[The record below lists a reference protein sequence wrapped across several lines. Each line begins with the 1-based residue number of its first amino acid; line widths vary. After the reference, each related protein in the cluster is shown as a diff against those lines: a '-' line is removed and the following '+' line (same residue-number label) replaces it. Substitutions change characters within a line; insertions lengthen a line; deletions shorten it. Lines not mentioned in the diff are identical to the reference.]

1 VQSGGSFFPHVF
13 KKYFQDF
20 NAKTHSQ
27 ILKNPCISEPKTS
40 ASDRRG
46 KPGETI
52 LMPCVPNEECP
63 MKIVI
68 KGPATPEE
76 VPGITAIANEA
87 ELVCAPNKERLAE
100 VLPGADILL
109 GWNFQSRD
117 MSDQW
122 HRVDSL
128 KWIHWC
134 GAAVDRIMSPELRA
148 SDITLTNARGI
159 FDSVMAEYVLGY
171 MISELK
177 LFRETWH
184 LQKEKRW
191 QTRLTGKLAGSRAVI
206 FGVGSIGRETARLLR
221 SVGVKVSGV
230 GRRAREDDPDF
241 GTIYSSDRAFKAIED
256 ADWVI
261 GLLPLTEETTLYYGA
276 NFFGAMKQEARFMNL
291 GRGESVDEST
301 LIASLEQGTIAGAM
315 LDVFHNE
322 PIDQSNPLWEAPNI
336 VISPHTSSYYAEYE
350 EDMANQFLDNFA
362 RFKDHKSLKD
372 VVDKNL
378 GFVPSER

>member
-1 VQSGGSFFPHVF
+1 
-13 KKYFQDF
+13 
-20 NAKTHSQ
+20 
-27 ILKNPCISEPKTS
+27 
-40 ASDRRG
+40 
-46 KPGETI
+46 
-52 LMPCVPNEECP
+52 

-68 KGPATPEE
+68 NGPTSPSA
-76 VPGITAIANEA
+76 VPGLTAIAGEA
-87 ELVCAPNKERLAE
+87 DLVCASDEKRLGE
-100 VLPGADILL
+100 VLPGAEILL

-117 MSDQW
+117 MRDQW
-122 HRVDSL
+122 HKADSL

-148 SDITLTNARGI
+148 SDIILTNARGV

-171 MISELK
+171 MLSELK
-177 LFRETWH
+177 LFKETWR
-184 LQKEKRW
+184 LQEEKHW

-230 GRRAREDDPDF
+230 GRRSRQEDPDF
-241 GTIYSSDRAFKAIED
+241 DTIFTSDRAFEAIKE

-261 GLLPLTEETTLYYGA
+261 GLLPLTEKTTLYYGEK
-276 NFFGAMKQEARFMNL
+276 FFNAMKPEGRFMNL
-291 GRGESVDEST
+291 GRGESVDEDA
-301 LIASLEQGTIAGAM
+301 LITCLEHGRIAGAM

-322 PIDQSNPLWEAPNI
+322 PLDQDRPIWDAPNI

-350 EDMANQFLDNFA
+350 EDMANQFLENFA
-362 RFKDHKSLKD
+362 RFKERKSLVN
-372 VVDKNL
+372 VVDKDL

>member
-1 VQSGGSFFPHVF
+1 
-13 KKYFQDF
+13 
-20 NAKTHSQ
+20 
-27 ILKNPCISEPKTS
+27 
-40 ASDRRG
+40 
-46 KPGETI
+46 
-52 LMPCVPNEECP
+52 

-68 KGPATPEE
+68 NGPTTPEE
-76 VPGITAIANEA
+76 VPGITAIANEV

-122 HRVDSL
+122 HKADSL
-128 KWIHWC
+128 KWVHWC
-134 GAAVDRIMSPELRA
+134 GAAVDRILSPELRA

-184 LQKEKRW
+184 LQKERRW

-206 FGVGSIGRETARLLR
+206 FGVGSIGRQTARLLR

-230 GRRAREDDPDF
+230 GRRVREDDPDF
-241 GTIYSSDRAFKAIED
+241 GTIYSSDRAFEAIED

-291 GRGESVDEST
+291 GRGESVDESA
-301 LIASLEQGTIAGAM
+301 LIASLEQGKIAGAM

-362 RFKDHKSLKD
+362 RFKEHKSLED

>member
-1 VQSGGSFFPHVF
+1 
-13 KKYFQDF
+13 
-20 NAKTHSQ
+20 
-27 ILKNPCISEPKTS
+27 
-40 ASDRRG
+40 
-46 KPGETI
+46 
-52 LMPCVPNEECP
+52 

-68 KGPATPEE
+68 NGPTTPEE
-76 VPGITAIANEA
+76 VPGITAIASEA
-87 ELVCAPNKERLAE
+87 ELVCAPDKERLAE

-117 MSDQW
+117 MRDQW
-122 HRVDSL
+122 HRADNL

-134 GAAVDRIMSPELRA
+134 GAAVDRVMSPELRA
-148 SDITLTNARGI
+148 SDIILTNAYGI

-177 LFRETWH
+177 LFRETWR
-184 LQKEKRW
+184 LQDEKRW

-206 FGVGSIGRETARLLR
+206 IGVGSIGRETARLLR
-221 SVGVKVSGV
+221 TVGVKVSGV

-241 GTIYSSDRAFKAIED
+241 GTIFGPDRAMEAIKD

-261 GLLPLTEETTLYYGA
+261 GLLPLTEETTLYYGEK
-276 NFFGAMKQEARFMNL
+276 FFNAMKPEGRFMNL
-291 GRGESVDEST
+291 GRGESVDEDA
-301 LIASLEQGTIAGAM
+301 LITCLEHDKIAGAM

-322 PIDQSNPLWEAPNI
+322 PLDQDRPIWDAPNI

-362 RFKDHKSLKD
+362 RFREHKPLEN

>member
-1 VQSGGSFFPHVF
+1 
-13 KKYFQDF
+13 
-20 NAKTHSQ
+20 
-27 ILKNPCISEPKTS
+27 
-40 ASDRRG
+40 
-46 KPGETI
+46 
-52 LMPCVPNEECP
+52 

-68 KGPATPEE
+68 SGPTTPED
-76 VPGITAIANEA
+76 VPGIVAIASETD
-87 ELVCAPNKERLAE
+87 LVCAPDKERLAAA
-100 VLPGADILL
+100 LPGADILL

-117 MSDQW
+117 MRDLW
-122 HRVDSL
+122 HRADNL
-128 KWIHWC
+128 KWVHWC
-134 GAAVDRIMSPELRA
+134 GAAVDRVMSPELRA
-148 SDITLTNARGI
+148 SDIILTNARGI

-177 LFRETWH
+177 LFRETWQ
-184 LQKEKRW
+184 LQEEKRW

-241 GTIYSSDRAFKAIED
+241 GAIYSSDSALEAIGD

-276 NFFGAMKQEARFMNL
+276 NFFDAMKREARFMNL
-291 GRGESVDEST
+291 GRGESVDESA
-301 LIASLEQGTIAGAM
+301 LIASLEQGQIAGAM

-322 PIDQSNPLWEAPNI
+322 PIDPNNPLWEAPNI

-350 EDMANQFLDNFA
+350 EDMANQFLANFA
-362 RFKDHKSLKD
+362 RFKEHKPLENVIDKD
-372 VVDKNL
+372 V
-378 GFVPSER
+378 GFVLSER

>member
-1 VQSGGSFFPHVF
+1 
-13 KKYFQDF
+13 
-20 NAKTHSQ
+20 
-27 ILKNPCISEPKTS
+27 
-40 ASDRRG
+40 
-46 KPGETI
+46 
-52 LMPCVPNEECP
+52 

-68 KGPATPEE
+68 NGPTTPEE

-87 ELVCAPNKERLAE
+87 ELVCAPNQQHLAE

-122 HRVDSL
+122 HRADNL

-134 GAAVDRIMSPELRA
+134 GAAVDRVMSPELRA
-148 SDITLTNARGI
+148 SDIILTNARGI

-171 MISELK
+171 MLSELK

-191 QTRLTGKLAGSRAVI
+191 KTRLTGKLAGSRAVI

-221 SVGVKVSGV
+221 SVGVKISGV
-230 GRRAREDDPDF
+230 GRSARENDPDF
-241 GTIYSSDRAFKAIED
+241 GTIFASDRAFEAIEE
-256 ADWVI
+256 ADWVV
-261 GLLPLTEETTLYYGA
+261 GLLPLTEETTRYYGA
-276 NFFGAMKQEARFMNL
+276 KFFGAMKPEARFMNL
-291 GRGESVDEST
+291 GRGESVDEGA
-301 LIASLEQGTIAGAM
+301 LIACLEQGKIAGAM
-315 LDVFHNE
+315 LDVFNNE
-322 PIDQSNPLWEAPNI
+322 PLDQDRPIWEAPNI

-362 RFKDHKSLKD
+362 RFKERKSLVN
-372 VVDKNL
+372 VVDKAL
-378 GFVPSER
+378 GFVPSEN

>member
-1 VQSGGSFFPHVF
+1 MP
-13 KKYFQDF
+13 
-20 NAKTHSQ
+20 N
-27 ILKNPCISEPKTS
+27 
-40 ASDRRG
+40 
-46 KPGETI
+46 GE
-52 LMPCVPNEECP
+52 CQ

-68 KGPATPEE
+68 NGPTTPEE
-76 VPGITAIANEA
+76 VPGITAIANEV

-122 HRVDSL
+122 HKADSL
-128 KWIHWC
+128 KWVHWC
-134 GAAVDRIMSPELRA
+134 GAAVDRILSPELRA

-184 LQKEKRW
+184 LQKERRW
-191 QTRLTGKLAGSRAVI
+191 QTRLKGKLAGSRAVI
-206 FGVGSIGRETARLLR
+206 FGVGSIGRQTARLLR

-230 GRRAREDDPDF
+230 GRRVREDDPDF
-241 GTIYSSDRAFKAIED
+241 GTIYSSDRAFEAIED

-291 GRGESVDEST
+291 GRGGVGGRERPYRKPRTGQDCWRDVGCVSQRTDRPIQSALGSPPTSLSPPIRAAITLSMRKTWQISFWITLPDSKSISRLRTWSTKIWALFRPSVE
-301 LIASLEQGTIAGAM
+301 E
-315 LDVFHNE
+315 
-322 PIDQSNPLWEAPNI
+322 
-336 VISPHTSSYYAEYE
+336 VI
-350 EDMANQFLDNFA
+350 
-362 RFKDHKSLKD
+362 
-372 VVDKNL
+372 
-378 GFVPSER
+378 

>member
-1 VQSGGSFFPHVF
+1 VIEQRAADFEYAFRAELSHYQAEPEADILTSDQS
-13 KKYFQDF
+13 
-20 NAKTHSQ
+20 
-27 ILKNPCISEPKTS
+27 
-40 ASDRRG
+40 RG
-46 KPGETI
+46 A
-52 LMPCVPNEECP
+52 CR

-68 KGPATPEE
+68 NGASTPEA
-76 VPGITAIANEA
+76 VPGLIAIASETD
-87 ELVCAPNKERLAE
+87 LVCASDKEGLAE
-100 VLPGADILL
+100 ALPGADILL

-117 MSDQW
+117 MRDQW
-122 HRVDSL
+122 HRADNL

-134 GAAVDRIMSPELRA
+134 GAAVDRVMSPELRA
-148 SDITLTNARGI
+148 SDIILTNARGI

-177 LFRETWH
+177 LFRETWR
-184 LQKEKRW
+184 LQDEKRW

-230 GRRAREDDPDF
+230 GRRARGDDPDF
-241 GTIYSSDRAFKAIED
+241 GTIFGPDHALRAIED

-261 GLLPLTEETTLYYGA
+261 GLLPLTEETTRFYGA
-276 NFFGAMKQEARFMNL
+276 KFFDAMKREARFMNL
-291 GRGESVDEST
+291 GRGESVDESA
-301 LIASLEQGTIAGAM
+301 LIAALEQGKIAGAM
-315 LDVFHNE
+315 LDVFNNE
-322 PIDQSNPLWEAPNI
+322 PLDRNNPIWQAPNI

-362 RFKDHKSLKD
+362 RFKERKPLEN
-372 VVDKNL
+372 VIDKEI